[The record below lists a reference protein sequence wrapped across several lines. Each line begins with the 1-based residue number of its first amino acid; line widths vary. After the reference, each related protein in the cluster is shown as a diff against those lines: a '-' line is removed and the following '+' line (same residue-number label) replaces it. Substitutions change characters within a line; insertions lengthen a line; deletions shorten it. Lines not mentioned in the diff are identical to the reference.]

1 MDVFVK
7 CQAVIFYYCFF
18 NTVLQNTFSLFEQL
32 ASIRQA
38 FGENSQLYVFCNEI
52 WYGVIS
58 FLWSVIKLLD
68 LVFVVEVL
76 SLLRS
81 DLSFG
86 EEQYRCS
93 QWNVYSILGF
103 KALVEMLTLIYW
115 HKQKRGSKFLCIKD
129 GAHKT
134 NGHLIEE
141 EPNHLW
147 TFRGFLRDFLI
158 QNSHLTGQKTIVG
171 RARSWLF
178 IQLVSPVGPWSSLF
192 SLSHRFLVWT

>member
-1 MDVFVK
+1 MQGHSKFHASLSTAIRAGDLVPLGPPDLLIQVEWSILTTNLTGMDVFVK
-7 CQAVIFYYCFF
+7 RQAVIFYYCFF

-115 HKQKRGSKFLCIKD
+115 HKQKRGSEFLCIKD

-141 EPNHLW
+141 GPNH
-147 TFRGFLRDFLI
+147 FVDFQRI
-158 QNSHLTGQKTIVG
+158 
-171 RARSWLF
+171 
-178 IQLVSPVGPWSSLF
+178 P
-192 SLSHRFLVWT
+192 